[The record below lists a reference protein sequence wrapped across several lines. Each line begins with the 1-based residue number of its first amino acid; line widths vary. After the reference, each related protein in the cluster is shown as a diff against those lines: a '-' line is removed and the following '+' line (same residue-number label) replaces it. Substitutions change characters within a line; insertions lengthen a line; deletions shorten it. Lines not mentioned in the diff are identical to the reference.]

1 MRKAALA
8 LILSL
13 SLITAGFAV
22 PVITD
27 TANARV
33 HARFHAGGMGTFNR
47 PDLNSHSDY
56 LFICAD
62 PICIGIVGWAIGRI
76 LDSVAN
82 TPCSKVPAG
91 GCDYHPNGP
100 TGGGGGGTF

>member
-8 LILSL
+8 MILSL

-27 TANARV
+27 AAKAQV
-33 HARFHAGGMGTFNR
+33 HARFHGGGMGTFNR
-47 PDLNSHSDY
+47 PNGHSDFLY
-56 LFICAD
+56 LCDD

-76 LDSVAN
+76 LDSAAN

-91 GCDYHPNGP
+91 GCDNYPAHGP
-100 TGGGGGGTF
+100 TGGGGGDAF